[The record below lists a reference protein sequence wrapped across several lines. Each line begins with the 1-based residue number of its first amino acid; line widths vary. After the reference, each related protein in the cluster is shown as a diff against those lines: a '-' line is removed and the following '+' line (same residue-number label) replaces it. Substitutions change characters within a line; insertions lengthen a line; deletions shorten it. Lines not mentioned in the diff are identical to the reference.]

1 MLCKTQSFLNQI
13 PANSNICIYGTNNI
27 AEKLYDEISTYR
39 KDLKVQFFLDSNK
52 EGFLKDLP
60 VYRADKLCEHIKEI
74 NLAIIAS
81 FAHANYL
88 EIILKGFGLQNVYKI
103 NADSFYELSYSLNS
117 YIDISKAVDVFK
129 TTEDKMLYKTIYEAK
144 YDDRKKQDVRN
155 YFADKHKEK
164 IRGNGKDNTYSVSH
178 YFEFIN
184 KDAIKTV
191 IDAGGYDGLFSVIFT
206 QKFPNCEKVF
216 CFEPCYEKFKAPLL
230 DTIIKNDS
238 RIEII
243 QKGLWHKREMLD
255 FREELQTKVGS
266 GVVSVKQDYG
276 RPQQIITIETENI
289 DNFVQEKNLKID
301 FIKMDIE
308 NAEMNA
314 LKGAEKT
321 LVTQRPQ
328 LAVSIYHSNEQFC
341 EIPIYL
347 KTLLKN
353 YEFRLGHYSSCLLE
367 TVIYAIPEE
376 LIK

>member
-1 MLCKTQSFLNQI
+1 
-13 PANSNICIYGTNNI
+13 
-27 AEKLYDEISTYR
+27 
-39 KDLKVQFFLDSNK
+39 
-52 EGFLKDLP
+52 
-60 VYRADKLCEHIKEI
+60 
-74 NLAIIAS
+74 
-81 FAHANYL
+81 
-88 EIILKGFGLQNVYKI
+88 
-103 NADSFYELSYSLNS
+103 
-117 YIDISKAVDVFK
+117 
-129 TTEDKMLYKTIYEAK
+129 
-144 YDDRKKQDVRN
+144 
-155 YFADKHKEK
+155 
-164 IRGNGKDNTYSVSH
+164 
-178 YFEFIN
+178 
-184 KDAIKTV
+184 
-191 IDAGGYDGLFSVIFT
+191 
-206 QKFPNCEKVF
+206 
-216 CFEPCYEKFKAPLL
+216 
-230 DTIIKNDS
+230 
-238 RIEII
+238 
-243 QKGLWHKREMLD
+243 MLD